1 MRPVSV
7 DDAPASAFGLAD
19 RLTPGEGPWHQHRR
33 HQLLYA
39 ASGRLTLELDDAA
52 WTLPPQRAAWIRS
65 NTLHR
70 VCLTRPVELRA
81 VYLSPEFCPALNT
94 DARVFAIDELTRQLL
109 LASVR
114 FGPARD
120 PDDPLANDLLRT
132 LAGLASTDLASPRH
146 PDPLRGTPTA
156 PPLPPAADALAR
168 FLAAHAVDARSR
180 AAFVLSE
187 FAGLGSAELATLMSC
202 ELGPLHAALRRLR
215 QALASD
221 PEVGALGG
229 PRSLLAASLAPFL
242 ADAAWTRRHA
252 ALLAAHAR
260 APRPVPGDILRRPA
274 GIIGLGLAA
283 IALLLLLRPA
293 PPIAPRPRPAPLVV
307 AVPRPPPAPAP
318 APAILLPPPPVPE
331 TMSPEP
337 STKRLARVRTP
348 RKRPASS
355 SAPDALARREQQ
367 ARSRDPGAII
377 IELEMIGAGRK
388 ALAASPAQAL
398 AYAEQHARDYPESQL
413 VTQRAELRVR
423 ALCALGRRDE
433 ARAEADRRGPGKVRD
448 ALTQAC
454 GL

>member
-1 MRPVSV
+1 MRAIFYWLGAELPAI
-7 DDAPASAFGLAD
+7 DDAVLRCFLLAERHGL
-19 RLTPGEGPWHQHRR
+19 LP
-33 HQLLYA
+33 
-39 ASGRLTLELDDAA
+39 SDA
-52 WTLPPQRAAWIRS
+52 RAAPW
-65 NTLHR
+65 LGHLAWR
-70 VCLTRPVELRA
+70 VTARP
-81 VYLSPEFCPALNT
+81 S
-94 DARVFAIDELTRQLL
+94 
-109 LASVR
+109 LASTDL
-114 FGPARD
+114 ASTD
-120 PDDPLANDLLRT
+120 LASPDLASPDLAST
-132 LAGLASTDLASPRH
+132 GLASTDLASPRH

-318 APAILLPPPPVPE
+318 APAILPAPPPVPE

-337 STKRLARVRTP
+337 STKPRLARVRTP
-348 RKRPASS
+348 RKRPSS
-355 SAPDALARREQQ
+355 STAPDALARREQQ

-398 AYAEQHARDYPESQL
+398 AYADQHARDYPESQL

-433 ARAEADRRGPGKVRD
+433 ARAEAERRGPGKVRD
-448 ALTQAC
+448 ALKQAC

>member
-1 MRPVSV
+1 VSTPS
-7 DDAPASAFGLAD
+7 PAALAQRRR
-19 RLTPGEGPWHQHRR
+19 RLLALHRR
-33 HQLLYA
+33 HA
-39 ASGRLTLELDDAA
+39 GRVRAIFYWLGAELEAIDDAVLRCFLLA
-52 WTLPPQRAAWIRS
+52 ERHGLLPSDARAAPW
-65 NTLHR
+65 LGHLAWR
-70 VCLTRPVELRA
+70 VASRP
-81 VYLSPEFCPALNT
+81 
-94 DARVFAIDELTRQLL
+94 
-109 LASVR
+109 
-114 FGPARD
+114 GPASPVGHDLVSLD
-120 PDDPLANDLLRT
+120 PVGHD
-132 LAGLASTDLASPRH
+132 LAGLDRAGHDLAGHDLAIHDRSRPRSPDR
-146 PDPLRGTPTA
+146 LRDTATPTA
-156 PPLPPAADALAR
+156 PKLPPAADALAR
-168 FLAAHAVDARSR
+168 FLATHAVDARSR
-180 AAFVLSE
+180 AALVLSE
-187 FAGLGSAELATLMSC
+187 FAGLGSAELATLLSC

-221 PEVGALGG
+221 PEVAALGG

-242 ADAAWTRRHA
+242 ADLAWTRRHA
-252 ALLAAHAR
+252 ALLAAHTG

-293 PPIAPRPRPAPLVV
+293 PPIAARPRPAPLVV

-318 APAILLPPPPVPE
+318 APAILPAPPPVPE

-337 STKRLARVRTP
+337 STKPRLARVRTP
-348 RKRPASS
+348 RKRPSS
-355 SAPDALARREQQ
+355 STAPDALARREQQ

-398 AYAEQHARDYPESQL
+398 AYADQHARDYPESQL

-433 ARAEADRRGPGKVRD
+433 ARAEAERRGPGKVRD
-448 ALTQAC
+448 ALKQAC